1 MDNTESSPNLP
12 TYLRRLGLE
21 FNPFPVTPDASHY
34 FLSSKTERCL
44 MELLHCIET
53 RKGFLL
59 VTGDVGKGK
68 TTLSRRLISML
79 KEEGTQVSLV
89 FNSFLH
95 GESLLSAINH
105 DFGLPHVEGISDQLR
120 VLNEHLVGL
129 YQQGKNCVIIID
141 DSQHLDVQSL
151 ELVRQIS
158 NLETNQTKL
167 VQIVLIAQP
176 EILTTLNFSEIRQLK
191 SRIALHVQL
200 TSFNETEV
208 QDYISYRLN
217 AAGHGGR
224 IQVTR
229 AALKLLTSASNGTP
243 RRINLIMDRCLY
255 ILSVSSEFKIT
266 ESAMKKAVAD
276 LGWLQPTSERP
287 KIYLLGAAAV
297 VLAALLWPLGGFEKI
312 KHDVEWAKAA
322 FHLPA
327 QQTDAA
333 KPQSVTIPPK
343 EEIID
348 STSPASTDL
357 PERDNSVVERESQ
370 PTQSLAASQET
381 VTNSTAS
388 EAVEQETVAE
398 KSALVSSFV
407 EDKPTLDPV
416 SEPVKVAALEA
427 QQAPA
432 QVDMAISIEDS
443 HAREFLKLYGL
454 EDKYPAFIEA
464 VYGDFLPLFE
474 RELVDTPWR
483 LIVSERPLES
493 NQVSSAVYETPSKLT
508 KTRWLFLWQPVLNL
522 DNWVYG
528 EYSED
533 VEKLQSAL
541 ADKGFYQ
548 ANIDGV
554 VGSGTKVAI
563 ARFQKAIG
571 LPATGEPDLLTLSQL
586 TLLQNDSIQN

>member
-1 MDNTESSPNLP
+1 
-12 TYLRRLGLE
+12 
-21 FNPFPVTPDASHY
+21 
-34 FLSSKTERCL
+34 
-44 MELLHCIET
+44 
-53 RKGFLL
+53 
-59 VTGDVGKGK
+59 
-68 TTLSRRLISML
+68 
-79 KEEGTQVSLV
+79 
-89 FNSFLH
+89 
-95 GESLLSAINH
+95 
-105 DFGLPHVEGISDQLR
+105 
-120 VLNEHLVGL
+120 
-129 YQQGKNCVIIID
+129 
-141 DSQHLDVQSL
+141 
-151 ELVRQIS
+151 
-158 NLETNQTKL
+158 L

-200 TSFNETEV
+200 TSFNEIEV

-229 AALKLLTSASNGTP
+229 GALKLLTSASNGTP

-276 LGWLQPTSERP
+276 LGWLQPRSERP
-287 KIYLLGAAAV
+287 KVYVLGAAAV
-297 VLAALLWPLGGFEKI
+297 VLVALLWPLGGFEKI
-312 KHDVEWAKAA
+312 KHEVEWVKTA

-327 QQTDAA
+327 QDAVVT
-333 KPQSVTIPPK
+333 KPESVTAVVK
-343 EEIID
+343 EAVID
-348 STSPASTDL
+348 SETSSTTALPKSEDLVVEGENQPAQNLASTEE
-357 PERDNSVVERESQ
+357 PAAHSV
-370 PTQSLAASQET
+370 
-381 VTNSTAS
+381 AS
-388 EAVEQETVAE
+388 EAVEQETVVEESASVPSPVEEKAAIAAVAE
-398 KSALVSSFV
+398 PIKAA
-407 EDKPTLDPV
+407 
-416 SEPVKVAALEA
+416 SEV
-427 QQAPA
+427 QSA
-432 QVDMAISIEDS
+432 QVDMAITIEDS
-443 HAREFLKLYGL
+443 NAREFLKLYGL

-493 NQVSSAVYETPSKLT
+493 NQVASAVYETPAKLT
-508 KTRWLFLWQPVLNL
+508 KKRWLFLWQPVLNL

-533 VEKLQSAL
+533 VEKLQYAL

>member
-129 YQQGKNCVIIID
+129 YQQGKNCVIVID

-200 TSFNETEV
+200 TSFNEIEV

-229 AALKLLTSASNGTP
+229 GALKLLTSASNGTP

-276 LGWLQPTSERP
+276 LGWLQPRSERP
-287 KIYLLGAAAV
+287 KVYVLGAAAV
-297 VLAALLWPLGGFEKI
+297 VLVALLWPLGGFEKI
-312 KHDVEWAKAA
+312 KHEVEWAKTA

-327 QQTDAA
+327 QDAVVT
-333 KPQSVTIPPK
+333 KPESVTAVAK
-343 EEIID
+343 EASVD
-348 STSPASTDL
+348 SEAPSTTALLKSEDL
-357 PERDNSVVERESQ
+357 VVEGENQ
-370 PTQSLAASQET
+370 PTQSLA
-381 VTNSTAS
+381 STEDTTAKSVAS
-388 EAVEQETVAE
+388 EAVEQKTVVEESASVPSPVEEKAAIATVAE
-398 KSALVSSFV
+398 
-407 EDKPTLDPV
+407 PI
-416 SEPVKVAALEA
+416 KVAASEV
-427 QQAPA
+427 QSAPA
-432 QVDMAISIEDS
+432 QVDMAITIEDS
-443 HAREFLKLYGL
+443 NAREFLKLYGL

-493 NQVSSAVYETPSKLT
+493 NQVASAVYETPAKLT
-508 KTRWLFLWQPVLNL
+508 KKRWLFLWQPVLNL

-533 VEKLQSAL
+533 VEKLQYAL